1 MIDLNLRK
9 LCFLKFRDTGQE
21 GVNDFKAG
29 VSGHYL
35 IVLTLSVFLLKR
47 ALLCSYL
54 LNPRDDQDLIRL
66 PQINGSKW

>member
-1 MIDLNLRK
+1 MWLGPPLRSVVTK
-9 LCFLKFRDTGQE
+9 SQRSLRG
-21 GVNDFKAG
+21 GAG